1 MPQLR
6 HCSDDQPGI
15 TRQLIKGKW
24 GYFAPGGDRITDRGE
39 IDRLNKI
46 ALPPAY
52 TNAWYCPYPNGHI
65 QATGRDAKGRKQY
78 RYHEDFRARADKQKY
93 LDAIEFGAALPKL
106 RRKVDVDLKQRK
118 LGKDAVLAAV
128 VRLIDTNFIRVGNEQ
143 YAKQNKSYGA
153 TTLRSRHVKQ
163 QGSKLLM
170 RFKGKHGITHE
181 LPITDGN
188 LKRIVGRCQ
197 DLPGQNLFQYLD
209 ESGEA
214 CPISSADVNEYIR
227 EATGGDF
234 TAKNF
239 RTWGASVIA
248 FEQML
253 EAQEE
258 ERRKISLKTV
268 LEPVAEAL
276 GNTPAISRKSYV
288 HPKLIEATRDDPHQP
303 LGDFERPRARKWL
316 SSGEVGLLEFLL
328 KGRRKKKVLK
338 TAAPAPSQAV
348 EAAINAAET
357 GGPAQVDEVAAAV
370 EAGQEPAP
378 A

>member
-1 MPQLR
+1 MVQLR

-24 GYFAPGGDRITDRGE
+24 AFFDPAEERITDREE
-39 IDRLNKI
+39 IDRLNKV

-52 TNAWYCPYPNGHI
+52 TDAWYCPYPNGHI

-78 RYHEDFRARADKQKY
+78 RYHDDFRARQDKNKY
-93 LDAIEFGAALPKL
+93 LDTIEFGAALPKL
-106 RRKVDVDLKQRK
+106 RRRVEADLKTRK
-118 LGKDAVLAAV
+118 LSRNNVLAAV
-128 VRLIDTNFIRVGNEQ
+128 VRLLDTNFIRIGNEQ
-143 YAKQNKSYGA
+143 YAKENKSFGA
-153 TTLRSRHVKQ
+153 TTLRNRHLKKEGSRLK
-163 QGSKLLM
+163 M
-170 RFKGKHGITHE
+170 RFKGKHGITQE
-181 LPITDGN
+181 VAITDGN
-188 LKRIVGRCQ
+188 LKRVVGRCAE
-197 DLPGQNLFQYLD
+197 LPGQNLFQYID
-209 ESGEA
+209 EDGEP
-214 CPISSADVNEYIR
+214 CPISSADVNEYIK

-253 EAQEE
+253 EAHEE

-288 HPKLIEATRDDPHQP
+288 HPKLIEATRDNPHDP
-303 LGDFERPRARKWL
+303 LGEFQRPRARKWL
-316 SSGEVGLLEFLL
+316 SSEEVGLLDFLL
-328 KGRRKKKVLK
+328 KGRRKKKVAK
-338 TAAPAPSQAV
+338 ASAAPSVVV
-348 EAAINAAET
+348 EAAIKAAET
-357 GGPAQVDEVAAAV
+357 DGPAGVDEVAEAV
-370 EAGQEPAP
+370 EAGKEPAP